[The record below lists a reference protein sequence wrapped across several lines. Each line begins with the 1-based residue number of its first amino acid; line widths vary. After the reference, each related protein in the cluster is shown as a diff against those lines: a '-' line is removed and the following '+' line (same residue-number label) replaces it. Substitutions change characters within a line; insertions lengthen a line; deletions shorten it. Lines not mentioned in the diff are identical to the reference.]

1 MMVTRDWR
9 RIIKYYVFILVFW
22 SLFRYLLRL
31 PEVIDELWFKPVIW
45 LVPLFWWQ
53 VSDVRKRVILFK
65 GKPAKAAVWGLMVGL
80 FYYAVVKMVT
90 KTSWLDFSWSQI
102 GISFA
107 TAVIEEVTFAGIIL
121 PRLLAETKK
130 INISLAVV
138 AVMFALTRLPINL
151 FVFHLSLTAVIGAF
165 GLAFFV
171 GLVNGFVRLRSDSTF
186 AAIIAHFMYL
196 VAVV

>member
-1 MMVTRDWR
+1 M
-9 RIIKYYVFILVFW
+9 
-22 SLFRYLLRL
+22 LRL